1 MSSPT
6 PPKKEPKEL
15 SNEVRMLLAFVLM
28 GLILVV
34 TPYAYR
40 KLGLVPP
47 ETPKKAAT
55 AKDIGALPSSAPT
68 TASGTPMSSSS
79 AHPADSAAAAPGAAA
94 VSAGSEQEQVLETPL
109 YHVVFS
115 NRGATV
121 KSWTL
126 KKFKDSAGKPLELVN
141 QKGAEKVGYPF
152 QFTFRDRQ
160 PTSDLNKAL
169 WAVHT
174 GTRTDRQFRVLRRPH
189 SRHQD
194 VRFAAGRLHGPVR
207 G

>member
-1 MSSPT
+1 M
-6 PPKKEPKEL
+6 
-15 SNEVRMLLAFVLM
+15 
-28 GLILVV
+28 
-34 TPYAYR
+34 
-40 KLGLVPP
+40 
-47 ETPKKAAT
+47 
-55 AKDIGALPSSAPT
+55 
-68 TASGTPMSSSS
+68 
-79 AHPADSAAAAPGAAA
+79 
-94 VSAGSEQEQVLETPL
+94 LETPF

-152 QFTFRDRQ
+152 QFTFRDKQ

-174 GTRTDRQFRVLRRPH
+174 GLELTVSFEYSDVAELTPPKTFALQQGMATWSSTRMTSL
-189 SRHQD
+189 
-194 VRFAAGRLHGPVR
+194 
-207 G
+207 